1 MVDEMQ
7 SYARVGALGHVD
19 VLKQYRERQLL
30 GASPAEGVVL
40 LYDGALRFVAQ
51 AKEAIGRGDIQGRHN
66 ANARVMAIVSY
77 LMEILDPVQGGDV
90 AARLMGIYAFLLK
103 RLVRID
109 FENSPEICDEVR
121 GHLQT
126 LKTSWD
132 AIAAQERTRAV
143 AAAQTAAPDVAA
155 SANLDQTAP
164 VRRSATA

>member
-1 MVDEMQ
+1 MSETG
-7 SYARVGALGHVD
+7 YAALGALGQMD
-19 VLKQYRERQLL
+19 VLRQYRERQLL

-66 ANARVMAIVSY
+66 ANARAIAIVSY
-77 LMEILDPVQGGDV
+77 LMEILDPAQGGEV
-90 AARLMGIYAFLLK
+90 ALRLMGIYAFLLK
-103 RLVRID
+103 RLVRVD
-109 FENSPEICDEVR
+109 FENSQAICDEVR

-132 AIAAQERTRAV
+132 AIALQERTKQV
-143 AAAQTAAPDVAA
+143 AAAQAPAPVATAP
-155 SANLDQTAP
+155 ANLELDGP

>member
-1 MVDEMQ
+1 MNDTG
-7 SYARVGALGHVD
+7 YAAFGALGQME

-66 ANARVMAIVSY
+66 ANARAIAIVSY
-77 LMEILDPVQGGDV
+77 LMEILDPEQGGDV
-90 AARLMGIYAFLLK
+90 ALRLMGIYAFLLK
-103 RLVRID
+103 RLIRID

-121 GHLQT
+121 RHLQT

-132 AIAAQERTRAV
+132 AIAAQERTKAV
-143 AAAQTAAPDVAA
+143 TAAQIAAPDETMAT
-155 SANLDQTAP
+155 NLGLDGA

>member
-1 MVDEMQ
+1 MHDT
-7 SYARVGALGHVD
+7 SYGALGALGQME

-66 ANARVMAIVSY
+66 ANARAIAIVSY
-77 LMEILDPVQGGDV
+77 LMEILNPEQGGEV
-90 AARLMGIYAFLLK
+90 ALRLMGIYAFLLK
-103 RLVRID
+103 RLVRVD
-109 FENSPEICDEVR
+109 FENSQAICDEVR

-132 AIAAQERTRAV
+132 AIAAQEREKRVVAAQAPASDVAV
-143 AAAQTAAPDVAA
+143 AA
-155 SANLDQTAP
+155 SLDLDGP